1 MEGSKLKR
9 KTSMSKQI
17 KYSSTRGGESSLTYE
32 DVLLSGLARD
42 GGLFMPE
49 EWPHFSYSELEE
61 MKTLDYAELAT
72 KIMKP
77 FIEPCLSEKEILEIS
92 KDTYSSFNEGVA
104 PLFNIK
110 KNIYILELFHGPTF
124 AFKDYAM
131 QFLSRA
137 FNKALQKRNKRGVIL
152 GATSGDTGSAALEAF
167 KGQDNIDIFILFP
180 HKRVSEVQQ
189 KQMTYINDPGAF
201 ALSVKTDF
209 DGCQSIVKDCFEDL
223 IFKDQTS
230 LSAINS
236 INWVRLLPQI
246 VYYFYSAL
254 KVGAPE
260 KEITFSVP
268 TGNFGNILA
277 GWMAKKIGLPISKL
291 ICGSNQNDIL
301 TRFFENGVMERKRV
315 ITSFSPSMDIQ
326 VSSNFERLL
335 YIINELDTA
344 KVKQQ
349 MLDFKN
355 EGKFEITKEQLLNI
369 NKLFA
374 AYKITDEETL
384 TIIKSVYQDYDYLL
398 DPHSAIG
405 YGALQ
410 KAIDNNIIQDSSTI
424 ISLACAH
431 PAKFPG
437 VIKKSINSSP
447 ETPSKLEKIMASEE
461 HFEVIE
467 ANLSKV
473 QEFVKSKMRCQ

>member
-1 MEGSKLKR
+1 
-9 KTSMSKQI
+9 MSKQI
-17 KYSSTRGGESSLTYE
+17 KYSSTRGGENSLSYE

-49 EWPHFSYSELEE
+49 EWPHFSYSELEN
-61 MKTLDYAELAT
+61 MKSLDYAELAT
-72 KIMKP
+72 KIMYP
-77 FIEPCLSEKEILEIS
+77 FIEPCLSEKEVFKIC
-92 KDTYSSFNEGVA
+92 KDTYSGFDEDIA
-104 PLFNIK
+104 PLRNL
-110 KNIYILELFHGPTF
+110 KNNTYILELFHGPTF

-137 FNKALQKRNKRGVIL
+137 FNQALKKRNKRGVIL

-167 KGQDNIDIFILFP
+167 KGQENIDIFILFP
-180 HKRVSEVQQ
+180 DQRVSEVQQ
-189 KQMTYINDPGAF
+189 KQMTYINEPGAY

-223 IFKDQTS
+223 NFKDQTS

-301 TRFFENGVMERKRV
+301 TRFFNNGVMERKSV

-335 YIINELDTA
+335 YIINELDTD
-344 KVKQQ
+344 KVKKQ

-355 EGKFEITKEQLLNI
+355 EGKFEITKEQLLDI
-369 NKLFA
+369 NNLFS

-384 TIIKSVYQDYDYLL
+384 DIIKRVYKDYNYLL

-405 YGALQ
+405 YGALLN
-410 KAIDNNIIQDSSTI
+410 AIDNKQIEDNSTI
-424 ISLACAH
+424 VSLACAH
-431 PAKFPG
+431 PAKFPT
-437 VIKKSINSSP
+437 VIRKSINSSP
-447 ETPSKLEKIMASEE
+447 DVPIPLNKIMSSEE
-461 HFEVIE
+461 YFEVINPNISE
-467 ANLSKV
+467 I
-473 QEFVKSKMRCQ
+473 KSFIKSNMRSQ

>member
-1 MEGSKLKR
+1 
-9 KTSMSKQI
+9 MSKQI
-17 KYSSTRGGESSLTYE
+17 KYSSTRGGETSLSYE

-49 EWPHFSYSELEE
+49 EWPHFSFSELED
-61 MKTLDYAELAT
+61 MKSLDYAELAT
-72 KIMKP
+72 KIMCP
-77 FIEPCLSEKEILEIS
+77 FIEPCLSEKEVFKIC
-92 KDTYSSFNEGVA
+92 KDTYSGFNEGIA
-104 PLFNIK
+104 PLYNL
-110 KNIYILELFHGPTF
+110 KNNTYILELFHGPTF

-137 FNKALQKRNKRGVIL
+137 FNQALHNRKKRGVIL

-167 KGQDNIDIFILFP
+167 KGQENIDIFILFP
-180 HKRVSEVQQ
+180 HLRVSEVQQ
-189 KQMTYINDPGAF
+189 KQMTYINERGAH

-223 IFKDQTS
+223 NFKDQTS

-254 KVGAPE
+254 KLGAPE

-277 GWMAKKIGLPISKL
+277 GWMAKKIGLPISRL

-301 TRFFENGVMERKRV
+301 TRFFNNGIMERKSV
-315 ITSFSPSMDIQ
+315 IASFSPSMDIQ

-335 YIINELDTA
+335 YIINELDTV
-344 KVKQQ
+344 KVKKQ
-349 MLDFKN
+349 MFDFKN
-355 EGKFEITKEQLLNI
+355 EGKFEITKEQLLEI
-369 NKLFA
+369 NNLFA

-384 TIIKSVYQDYDYLL
+384 DIIKRVYEDYNYLL

-405 YGALQ
+405 YGALL
-410 KAIDNNIIQDSSTI
+410 KAIDNKQVEDNSIIV
-424 ISLACAH
+424 SLACAH
-431 PAKFPG
+431 PAKFPS
-437 VIKKSINSSP
+437 VISKSINSSP
-447 ETPSKLEKIMASEE
+447 DVPIPLKKIMSSEE
-461 HFEVIE
+461 YFEVINPNMSE
-467 ANLSKV
+467 IQS
-473 QEFVKSKMRCQ
+473 FIKSNMRSQ